1 MYTTKNLQDEI
12 VKRISANSVRKV
24 KFSDCTMI
32 QKIETL
38 SNLCGKTIEE
48 DATYKV
54 TDTIKRDDYKSEND
68 FLTAIAKVSTFA
80 DAMKVSAN
88 KENAFN
94 YTTEKKGKNLS
105 QKQQISV
112 LSNFCK
118 DADIKVDTTEFEVE
132 ILGGEN
138 FVAMLNY
145 VRGLSEDDFNAL
157 IKK

>member
-24 KFSDCTMI
+24 KFSDCTMV

-38 SNLCGKTIEE
+38 SNLCGKSIEDE
-48 DATYKV
+48 KTYKV
-54 TDTIKRDDYKSEND
+54 TDSIKRDDYKSEND

-80 DAMKVSAN
+80 DAMKVSSN

-105 QKQQISV
+105 QKQQIAV
-112 LSNFCK
+112 LSDFCK
-118 DADIKVDTTEFEVE
+118 DANIKVDTTEFEVE

-145 VRGLSEDDFNAL
+145 VRSLSDEEFTKL
-157 IKK
+157 IAK